1 MMTPTKPFKAI
12 DDTVEVQDDDKVSA
26 MLVNVF
32 GLKLPNE
39 MFSAAAR
46 SASELA
52 QMLQE
57 YAKAVE
63 KPKQH

>member
-1 MMTPTKPFKAI
+1 MSAT
-12 DDTVEVQDDDKVSA
+12 DTFPVLENTADSQEDDKVSG